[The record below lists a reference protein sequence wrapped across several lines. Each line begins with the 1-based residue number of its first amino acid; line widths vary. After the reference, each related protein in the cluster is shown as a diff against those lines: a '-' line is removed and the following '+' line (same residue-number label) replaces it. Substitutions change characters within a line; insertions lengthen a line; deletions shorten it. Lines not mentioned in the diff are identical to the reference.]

1 VVRREPFWQAIR
13 WTTGR
18 WQVSGNALAHI
29 DAGEALAHADGL
41 YNFAR
46 WLSADATESEDLVQE
61 TYVRALASAHQFQP
75 GTRLRAWL
83 FRILRNAFL
92 DRRRRVMPESSAAEA
107 DDLGNDASTG
117 TSTGELDQEQVRRL
131 VAADVAAAVRD
142 LPEAFRTVVLL
153 DMEGFTEPECAHVLG
168 CAEGTVKS
176 RLSRARARL
185 RSVLGA
191 YKP

>member
-1 VVRREPFWQAIR
+1 
-13 WTTGR
+13 
-18 WQVSGNALAHI
+18 LADI
-29 DAGEALAHADGL
+29 DASEALAHADGL

-46 WLSADATESEDLVQE
+46 WLCGDATEAEDLVQE

-83 FRILRNAFL
+83 FRVLRNAFL
-92 DRRRRVMPESSAAEA
+92 DRRRRAMPEPNGEEA
-107 DDLGNDASTG
+107 DDLPVDVSAD
-117 TSTGELDQEQVRRL
+117 ELGQEQVRRL
-131 VAADVAAAVRD
+131 VAADVAAAVRE
-142 LPEAFRTVVLL
+142 LPETFRTVVLL
-153 DMEGFTEPECAHVLG
+153 DMEGFTEPECAQVLG

-185 RSVLGA
+185 RSQLAA